1 MEFSSSD
8 ELESVFLIAI
18 VIGSTGLVLMTL
30 GGVYYLTR
38 LGDIPS
44 RKAVANIDEDE
55 ETGDGKLKETPAKVA
70 RLVNTLRL
78 LFVVSTGGGEH
89 SVYNPATPL
98 LIISN
103 SPTTG
108 LSGEPQ
114 QSPLALSAEPPEVS
128 GGSANDAASTDAPI
142 TEELIEIYAPAGKLG
157 VVLDTPGDG
166 PPTVHE
172 LRPNSVLKDEL
183 KVGDRVIAIDDEDVR
198 RLSANKVSK
207 IISRKM
213 ENPTR
218 KFSIV
223 RTIGPEDADADKD
236 AP

>member
-1 MEFSSSD
+1 MAS
-8 ELESVFLIAI
+8 
-18 VIGSTGLVLMTL
+18 
-30 GGVYYLTR
+30 
-38 LGDIPS
+38 
-44 RKAVANIDEDE
+44 
-55 ETGDGKLKETPAKVA
+55 
-70 RLVNTLRL
+70 
-78 LFVVSTGGGEH
+78 
-89 SVYNPATPL
+89 
-98 LIISN
+98 
-103 SPTTG
+103 
-108 LSGEPQ
+108 SGEPAQ
-114 QSPLALSAEPPEVS
+114 VSDSGSHDPE
-128 GGSANDAASTDAPI
+128 STDAPI
-142 TEELIEIYAPAGKLG
+142 REELIEIYAPAGKLG

-172 LRPNSVLKDEL
+172 LRPNSVLKNEL

-223 RTIGPEDADADKD
+223 RTIDPDDADVDKG